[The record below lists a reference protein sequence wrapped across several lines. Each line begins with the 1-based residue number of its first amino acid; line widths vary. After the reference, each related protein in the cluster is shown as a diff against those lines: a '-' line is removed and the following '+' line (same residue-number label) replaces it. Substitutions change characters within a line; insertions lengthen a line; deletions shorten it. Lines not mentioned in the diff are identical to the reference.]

1 MLKKSSNTAQG
12 RLLNLFTIIDDWLDA
27 PKLEKHT
34 NTNPPQ
40 SENKLLEYL
49 ALEAAKAGAEM
60 PEMLAHQLY
69 FMAIAA
75 AQEKLSNNKAD
86 SFSHAKLAAQA
97 LISAQ
102 KQKSAF
108 VISRKTLYASAASI
122 TLIVGITSAILFA
135 NLQKVQPQQEV
146 ALNSNFNQAN
156 IKLASNHDINAAS
169 PSQTAAL
176 FARIE
181 QMRKGNCQLIEA
193 IQLPDAYK
201 KIYFENIVMGQI
213 SSNREDQR
221 IVNNLLTMVKCN
233 YTPMLMANSKG

>member
-1 MLKKSSNTAQG
+1 MLKKSSDTAQG
-12 RLLNLFTIIDDWLDA
+12 RLLSLFSILDDWLEA
-27 PKLEKHT
+27 PKLEKNSNNH
-34 NTNPPQ
+34 PPQ

-86 SFSHAKLAAQA
+86 SFAHAKLAAQA

-102 KQKSAF
+102 KQKKTF
-108 VISRKTLYASAASI
+108 VVSRKAIYASAASMA
-122 TLIVGITSAILFA
+122 LIAGITSVILFA
-135 NLQKVQPQQEV
+135 NLQKVQPQQTV

-221 IVNNLLTMVKCN
+221 IVNNLLTMVRCN
-233 YTPMLMANSKG
+233 YTPMLMANSIN